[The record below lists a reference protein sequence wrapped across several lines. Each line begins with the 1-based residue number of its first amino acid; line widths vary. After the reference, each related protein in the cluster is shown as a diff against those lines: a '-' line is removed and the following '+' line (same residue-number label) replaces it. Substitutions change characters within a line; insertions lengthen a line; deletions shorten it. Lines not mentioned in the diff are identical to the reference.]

1 MYGVHEL
8 GHFLLAGLMPAL
20 SRDQG
25 TLVPVFLRGEREPQ
39 GTSFLTLSGLR
50 NRGCRPSSPGQRLGA
65 GFPGPSGGGFR
76 HIVLLAISRRGPPL
90 TAWAVEST
98 LPKQLLRD
106 NRANDRRSNYT
117 VSPRRG
123 ARTLRYTRSRSRRPS
138 RRQ

>member
-65 GFPGPSGGGFR
+65 GFLGPSGRWASTGSSSGDF
-76 HIVLLAISRRGPPL
+76 
-90 TAWAVEST
+90 TA
-98 LPKQLLRD
+98 
-106 NRANDRRSNYT
+106 
-117 VSPRRG
+117 
-123 ARTLRYTRSRSRRPS
+123 RPS
-138 RRQ
+138 TDRAVSGEHA